1 MNNYLSLVVKSVSL
15 DYIIYS
21 TIFCPAI
28 SYSEIKFSLISSIT
42 LSNYSFIFKSTK
54 SLLPMIRKRL
64 FLRLFCRSFAHS
76 AAIDSCFSLNILLIV
91 LVSLQ
96 ETFGK
101 IGTSIYSPTK
111 ASTCFLI
118 KGINSTA
125 VGYPIPKFSS
135 KYLNYSLSRLQ
146 L

>member
-1 MNNYLSLVVKSVSL
+1 M
-15 DYIIYS
+15 YS

-28 SYSEIKFSLISSIT
+28 SYSEIKFSFISSIN
-42 LSNYSFIFKSTK
+42 LSNYSFIFRSCI
-54 SLLPMIRKRL
+54 SLLPSIRKRL
-64 FLRLFCRSFAHS
+64 FLRLFCRRLQHS
-76 AAIDSCFSLNILLIV
+76 AAIFNCFSLNILLIV

-96 ETFGK
+96 ETFGS
-101 IGTSIYSPTK
+101 IGTSKYSPTK
-111 ASTCFLI
+111 ASICFLI

-135 KYLNYSLSRLQ
+135 KYLNYSSSRLQ